1 MVISPTLTHD
11 DLTECSPTDISPD
24 KFSIISAQ
32 DKEVDVKGEVEV
44 S

>member
-11 DLTECSPTDISPD
+11 DLSTPDISPD